1 MPAPRTRTPRRIGG
15 MARVPSTALAERLD
29 AVRATTLRLAAPL
42 SAEDCALQSM
52 PDASPVKWHL
62 AHTTWF
68 FETFLLERYARG
80 YRPFDP
86 RYRVLFN
93 SYYNAVGAQ
102 HPRPERGLLSRPS
115 LDEVRSYRAH
125 VESHLGPLL
134 ARADHD
140 ADVASLLELGL
151 QHEQQHQ
158 ELILTDLKH
167 LLSRNPLQPAYRER
181 WPLTAVK
188 PRRSCWIGFGGGMA
202 AVGHQGAGFCFDNE
216 EPRHHV
222 FLNPFEVASQPVTH
236 GDFLAFIDDGGYTRP
251 ELWLSL
257 GWEAVQ
263 AQRWTAPMYW
273 ERAGWPL
280 DDVHAPWPR
289 RDRPRHAHGARELLR
304 SRRVRALGR
313 GAPADRV
320 RVGGGRA
327 RSAPSTGTSQDS
339 GALHPLA
346 PRADPPDGRP
356 GQLFGDVWE
365 WTAQR
370 LRALSRLR
378 GRRRARSASTT
389 ASSCAISTC
398 CVAARAPRRGR
409 TSAQPTGTSFRP
421 KRAGSFPAC
430 ASRAMR
436 ADASP
441 FRWRGTRRS
450 PARILPAAHR
460 SEASLLQPRGKIRGR
475 ILVRILRVDTLAR
488 ARKAEASRRLSPP
501 ASTAPRGAFR
511 SAGLPRYRSRGAH
524 RPRPRNRSPARGSRG
539 SAHCG

>member
-1 MPAPRTRTPRRIGG
+1 
-15 MARVPSTALAERLD
+15 VPSTALAERLD

-68 FETFLLERYARG
+68 FETLLLERYARG

-86 RYRVLFN
+86 WYRGLFN
-93 SYYNAVGAQ
+93 SYYNAVGTQ

-115 LDEVRSYRAH
+115 LDEVRSYRTH
-125 VESHLGPLL
+125 VESHLGPLV

-140 ADVASLLELGL
+140 AGVASLLELGL

-273 ERAGWPL
+273 EQRDGCWTTFTLHGRAEIDPATPMA
-280 DDVHAPWPR
+280 HASYFEADAYARW
-289 RDRPRHAHGARELLR
+289 AGARLPTEFEWE
-304 SRRVRALGR
+304 VVAAECPVDGNF
-313 GAPADRV
+313 
-320 RVGGGRA
+320 
-327 RSAPSTGTSQDS
+327 QDS

-365 WTAQR
+365 WTRSAYAPYPGFAAAPGAVGEYNGKFMCNQYV
-370 LRALSRLR
+370 LR
-378 GRRRARSASTT
+378 GG
-389 ASSCAISTC
+389 SCATPRSHVRATYRNFFPPE
-398 CVAARAPRRGR
+398 ARWQFSG
-409 TSAQPTGTSFRP
+409 
-421 KRAGSFPAC
+421 
-430 ASRAMR
+430 
-436 ADASP
+436 
-441 FRWRGTRRS
+441 
-450 PARILPAAHR
+450 
-460 SEASLLQPRGKIRGR
+460 
-475 ILVRILRVDTLAR
+475 VRLAR
-488 ARKAEASRRLSPP
+488 DAR
-501 ASTAPRGAFR
+501 
-511 SAGLPRYRSRGAH
+511 
-524 RPRPRNRSPARGSRG
+524 
-539 SAHCG
+539 